1 MLQFDPKT
9 SQFVPGA
16 LPADGS
22 KIDANYI
29 RLSQEDALE
38 GDSGS
43 VLNQRE
49 FLLKY
54 CQDHGLK
61 NPRFFID
68 DGYTGTNFDRPA
80 FQELKALI
88 EQGLVATLVVKDHS
102 RLGRDRIGV
111 ALMMEFF
118 EDNDVHY
125 IAVNDNIDNAKGLDD
140 MVAFR
145 ELFNEFYPRD
155 TSKKIRAVFR
165 SKGESGQR
173 LCTQVLYGYTGDKH
187 KWDIDPEAAEVV
199 REIFALAISGLGP
212 MQIAKRLTAEGHLT
226 PTAYKLAKGE
236 VSNHP
241 TPADPCK
248 WESSTVANI
257 LGHMEYTG
265 CTVNFKGYKKSYKSK
280 KRVINSPDKWRV
292 FPDTHPA
299 IIDQE
304 TFDRVQ
310 ELRQHRRRPT
320 KTGRQGLFSG
330 VAFCA
335 DCGARLYF
343 ATCKRFD
350 HTQEHYRCANYKSNT
365 GSCSSHF
372 IREVVLTDFVLA
384 HLRRTLAFAR
394 DREADFLQAVTDKNA
409 AEQKREQAA
418 MRRELAQ
425 AQRRMGELDALFQRI
440 YEDTVSGKLSDERFR
455 KLSDGYEAEQ
465 ATLSVRVAELTA
477 TLEQAEEKADGAE
490 RFLRLVRRYTEVEE
504 LTPEIVN
511 EFIQR
516 IEVHAPDK
524 SSGHRQQRVDII
536 YNFVGQFE
544 PPTEGEEERP
554 IALVKSVFVA

>member
-1 MLQFDPKT
+1 MLQFDPRT
-9 SQFVPGA
+9 GQFIPGS

-22 KIDANYI
+22 KIDAAYI

-43 VLNQRE
+43 VLNQRD

-54 CQDHGLK
+54 CQEHGLK
-61 NPRFFID
+61 NARFFVD

-80 FQELKALI
+80 FQELKGLI
-88 EQGLVATLVVKDHS
+88 EQGMVATLLVKDHS

-155 TSKKIRAVFR
+155 TSKKIRAVFK

-187 KWDIDPEAAEVV
+187 KWEVDPEAAEVV
-199 REIFALAISGLGP
+199 KEIFNLAISGLGP

-226 PTAYKLAKGE
+226 PTAYRQAHGKKTR
-236 VSNHP
+236 NP
-241 TPADPCK
+241 PPADPRK
-248 WESSTVANI
+248 WDSSTIVNI
-257 LGHMEYTG
+257 LEHMEYTG
-265 CTVNFKGYKKSYKSK
+265 CTVNFKTRKKSYKSK
-280 KRVINSPDKWRV
+280 KTLYLPKAEWRI

-299 IIDQE
+299 IIDRE
-304 TFDRVQ
+304 TWERVQ

-330 VAFCA
+330 VAYCA
-335 DCGARLYF
+335 DCGSKLYF
-343 ATCKRFD
+343 AACKSFERR
-350 HTQEHYRCANYKSNT
+350 QEHYRCANYKSNT
-365 GSCSSHF
+365 GTCTSHF
-372 IREVVLTDFVLA
+372 IRELVLTDFVLT
-384 HLRRTLAFAR
+384 HLRRTLTFAH
-394 DREADFLQAVTDKNA
+394 DHEADFIQAVTDKNA
-409 AEQKREQAA
+409 AEQKQEQAA
-418 MRRELAQ
+418 MRRELEQ
-425 AQRRMGELDALFQRI
+425 SQRRIGELDTLFKRI
-440 YEDTVSGKLSDERFR
+440 YEDTISGKLTEDRFN
-455 KLSDGYEAEQ
+455 KLSAGYEAEQ
-465 ATLSVRVAELTA
+465 AALTVRVAELTA

-490 RFLRLVRRYTEVEE
+490 KFLRLARKYTEVEE

-524 SSGHRQQRVDII
+524 SSGHRQQRIDIT
-536 YNFVGQFE
+536 YNFVGALQ
-544 PPTEGEEERP
+544 PPPEEARP
-554 IALVKSVFVA
+554 IVVVNSPFVA